1 MAVRLEGTKCPSHFC
16 GIFCARRCH
25 PGYTG
30 AKLTIA
36 EVFALF
42 RRSTSDIR
50 WLDSADSQEY
60 LALVAYLVARQPP
73 RGQAAA

>member
-1 MAVRLEGTKCPSHFC
+1 LAPR
-16 GIFCARRCH
+16 AR
-25 PGYTG
+25 YTV
-30 AKLTIA
+30 AKLTVA

-60 LALVAYLVARQPP
+60 LALVAYLVARKPP
-73 RGQAAA
+73 TDLAAA